1 MSLPNV
7 DIHARGGFFI
17 TQLMGELPMELRG
30 SEYPVIY
37 PELGGIG
44 ATRPCVLLF
53 VQRPFGVAA
62 CVTCC
67 TDIFLS
73 RV

>member
-1 MSLPNV
+1 MSLPNIA
-7 DIHARGGFFI
+7 IHARGGIFI

-44 ATRPCVLLF
+44 ACALLF

-62 CVTCC
+62 CVTYCI
-67 TDIFLS
+67 DIFLS